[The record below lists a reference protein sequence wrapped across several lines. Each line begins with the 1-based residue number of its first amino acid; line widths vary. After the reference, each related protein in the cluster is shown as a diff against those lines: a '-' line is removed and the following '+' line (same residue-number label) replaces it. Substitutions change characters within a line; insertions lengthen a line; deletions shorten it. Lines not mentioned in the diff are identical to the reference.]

1 METIDLFH
9 FDYIVIGVIALSGF
23 IAFFRGFIQE
33 ALSLA
38 LWVIAFASS
47 MFLNQYLDPYISEYL
62 INSELRRILS
72 IILVLSSILMIILVL
87 LHKGKGSGLSDLFG
101 GGISSTSGGSSVV
114 EKNLDRITI
123 VVGGIWFASV
133 IALSLL
139 LK

>member
-1 METIDLFH
+1 MNL
-9 FDYIVIGVIALSGF
+9 ALS
-23 IAFFRGFIQE
+23 
-33 ALSLA
+33 
-38 LWVIAFASS
+38 
-47 MFLNQYLDPYISEYL
+47 
-62 INSELRRILS
+62 IL
-72 IILVLSSILMIILVL
+72 LVLSSILMIVLVL

-101 GGISSTSGGSSVV
+101 GGISSTYGGSSVV